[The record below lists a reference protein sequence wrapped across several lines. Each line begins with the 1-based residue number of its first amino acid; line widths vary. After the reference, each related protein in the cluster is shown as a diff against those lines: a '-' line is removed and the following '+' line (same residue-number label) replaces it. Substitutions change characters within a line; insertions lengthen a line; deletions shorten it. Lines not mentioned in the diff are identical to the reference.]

1 MISIIIPTYNEAGSI
16 RRLLE
21 EIKKSLRK
29 KSYEVIVVDDNSPDH
44 TADIALSLKK
54 THHVKVIKRKSK
66 LGLSSAVI
74 DGLKIA
80 KGNIIGV
87 MDADFSHPPGLIQRL
102 VQTIE
107 KQDFDLVIGSRKIKG
122 GSVEVWPFHRRLMSR
137 FASALAI
144 PLTKVKDPM
153 SGFFFFKKEIIK
165 DVKLKP
171 LGYKILL
178 EILVKGRQKKIKE
191 IPYMFRN
198 RTFGKSKIGSKVYL
212 DYLRHIFRLY
222 KYKITKKG

>member
-1 MISIIIPTYNEAGSI
+1 M
-16 RRLLE
+16 
-21 EIKKSLRK
+21 
-29 KSYEVIVVDDNSPDH
+29 
-44 TADIALSLKK
+44 
-54 THHVKVIKRKSK
+54 
-66 LGLSSAVI
+66 I

-80 KGNIIGV
+80 KGNIVGV
-87 MDADFSHPPGLIQRL
+87 MDADLSHPPSKIPEMIDA
-102 VQTIE
+102 VE
-107 KQDFDLVIGSRKIKG
+107 KQDFDLAIGSRNVKG
-122 GSVEVWPFHRRLMSR
+122 GGVEVWPFWRRLMSR